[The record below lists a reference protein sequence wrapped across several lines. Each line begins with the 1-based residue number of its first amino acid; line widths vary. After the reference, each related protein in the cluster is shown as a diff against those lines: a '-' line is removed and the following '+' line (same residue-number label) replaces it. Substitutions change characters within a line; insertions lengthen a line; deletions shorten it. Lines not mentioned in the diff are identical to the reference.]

1 MNCFWVKTVVRITIT
16 PDGNPTREPS
26 TPAERLLFK
35 RHREVPEG
43 EDMEPSTPAERLL
56 FKRHREV
63 PEGEDMEPSTPAE
76 RLLFKRHREVPEG
89 EDMEPSTPAERF
101 LFKRYIEVLEGEDME
116 ECPALD
122 VCQTVVRNGST
133 LPRLHVRNRMKKKEF
148 EGVGI
153 PWWGGVGIVRKVN
166 GEALGTIMRMCT
178 ESKTGE
184 PRDLVMLLK
193 SRPHRYTHLVAHPE
207 TYRTWIKALACDTD
221 GPKPMHDSNS
231 EQAIEDLAS
240 LGIYG
245 VVPVL
250 DPDMIK
256 DAICCLDARSLFL
269 VIGDMMKA
277 SYNYTKEEL
286 IIASYHDFETMRV
299 PHGIKFEPSAD
310 WSHMGYESAQP
321 IEAYHPNPFVARPDS
336 GQPDHGAGTA
346 DSRGNLKKRAR
357 ALLDRQMYD
366 DCMSLLEEQGK
377 ETRCAPEFI
386 KKFIFPLIKDIHSRN
401 RSDQEF
407 DRAIEPY
414 KERIINMIH
423 SIAAAKSLDV
433 PIDTSYS
440 TYHSLWDY
448 ASRVSKGQ
456 QVMLHDPDFMPWIAE
471 NYPNVYQFL
480 MPEKEYVNDKNTFIQ
495 MLSVQ
500 FNSRQ
505 MPHVQQY
512 MRAIDNLCRKTAE
525 ACANNVSGYVYK
537 LHTSFYSTKIEMM
550 VLVALNKNFEI
561 KAIDPII
568 SPSKKHADVS
578 FMDGN
583 VKYYVEV
590 YSYKNHDSDAPEVK
604 EDIIPK
610 DEWRNLFRKRQLSQL
625 KQANVPTVYIMNLSD
640 FQFMIGEAKNFDFQE
655 YARRHMPENS
665 EVAVILHGVTVFSIR
680 DGKIAPEKSRLGRML
695 ESSLTETCLE
705 YMHIGTN

>member
-1 MNCFWVKTVVRITIT
+1 MSIT
-16 PDGNPTREPS
+16 PDGNPAREP
-26 TPAERLLFK
+26 TTQAERLLLK
-35 RHREVPEG
+35 RSAEVWESEG
-43 EDMEPSTPAERLL
+43 MEP
-56 FKRHREV
+56 
-63 PEGEDMEPSTPAE
+63 
-76 RLLFKRHREVPEG
+76 
-89 EDMEPSTPAERF
+89 
-101 LFKRYIEVLEGEDME
+101 
-116 ECPALD
+116 CPALD
-122 VCQTVVRNGST
+122 IYQKDVRDRST
-133 LPRLHVRNRMKKKEF
+133 LHTLCANDNITKKEF
-148 EGVGI
+148 EQESVPRAYGLRI
-153 PWWGGVGIVRKVN
+153 SQYLN
-166 GEALGTIMRMCT
+166 YEALYVIVQACA
-178 ESKTGE
+178 EHKKGE
-184 PRDLVMLLK
+184 PRDLVTLLK
-193 SRPHRYTHLVAHPE
+193 SRPCRYTHLVAHPK
-207 TYRTWIKALACDTD
+207 TFHAWIKALACHTD
-221 GPKPMHDSNS
+221 DPKPMHDGNS
-231 EQAIEDLAS
+231 EQAGADLAS

-250 DPDMIK
+250 DPDMKK
-256 DAICCLDARSLFL
+256 DVICCIDARNLRL
-269 VIGDMMKA
+269 VVGDMRDA
-277 SYNYTKEEL
+277 SYSYDEEKL
-286 IIASYHDFETMRV
+286 TITLYRDFETMHV
-299 PHGIKFEPSAD
+299 PRGVEFEPSTD
-310 WSHMGYESAQP
+310 WSHMGHESAQP
-321 IEAYHPNPFVARPDS
+321 IEAYHPNPFVACPDS
-336 GQPDHGAGTA
+336 GQPDHDAGTA
-346 DSRGNLKKRAR
+346 DSKSNLKKRAR

-366 DCMSLLEEQGK
+366 DFLTLLEAQDE
-377 ETRCAPEFI
+377 ETRCEPEFI
-386 KKFIFPLIKDIHSRN
+386 KKFILPLIKDIHDRN
-401 RSDQEF
+401 KTGQAF
-407 DRAIEPY
+407 DKVIEPY

-423 SIAAAKSLDV
+423 TIATAKSLDV
-433 PIDTSYS
+433 PIDTSHS
-440 TYHSLWDY
+440 TYNMLWDY
-448 ASRVSKGQ
+448 ASRVSKGHR
-456 QVMLHDPDFMPWIAE
+456 VMLHDPAFMPWIAE
-471 NYPNVYQFL
+471 NYPNVHQFL

-590 YSYKNHDSDAPEVK
+590 YSYKNHDSDASEVK

-640 FQFMIGEAKNFDFQE
+640 FQFMIGEAKNSDFQE
-655 YARRHMPENS
+655 YAHRHMPENS

-680 DGKIAPEKSRLGRML
+680 GGKITPEKSRLGRML

-705 YMHIGTN
+705 CMHIGTNW